1 MFKVKYESGKYSKLV
16 GKGDTREEAV
26 NNLKFKKNQKN
37 LRDIFASLSVQE
49 IDGIISCLDCSICSK
64 EDFDEC
70 SDKDDGTYHGF
81 SSYEQ
86 FTNLFS
92 KMCKAS
98 RILEDMDG
106 K

>member
-1 MFKVKYESGKYSKLV
+1 MFKVKYESGKYSRLV

-26 NNLKFKKNQKN
+26 NNLKFKKNQKT

-49 IDGIISCLDCSICSK
+49 IDGIISCLDCSNCSK
-64 EDFDEC
+64 EDFDEYC
-70 SDKDDGTYHGF
+70 DKDDGTYHGF

-86 FTNLFS
+86 FKNLFS

-98 RILEDMDG
+98 RILEDSEG